1 MSKLLEDT
9 PEAFYWMGFL
19 LADGSFCSRKWE
31 VIDLSFT
38 SKYIRANQT
47 KQKVAELYNN
57 GMKNKDIARTL
68 GISPATVT
76 KYTKILK

>member
-1 MSKLLEDT
+1 MPNWDVQVWK
-9 PEAFYWMGFL
+9 
-19 LADGSFCSRKWE
+19 
-31 VIDLSFT
+31 
-38 SKYIRANQT
+38 RANQT

-57 GMKNKDIARTL
+57 GMKNKDIACTL